1 MSPIITVL
9 LVLVAAAVCGA
20 LGFYLGGENRKR
32 TAEAK
37 IGSAEDEAKRIVND
51 AIKTAEAKRKETIVE
66 AKDEAFKLKSEAD
79 KEIKDRRA
87 EITRQERRMDQ
98 KEEALDKRSAAMERK
113 EEDLKRRTETVE
125 ARLDELEQLKMR
137 QTEKLE
143 TIAAM
148 SQEDARA
155 VLLKQVDDEL
165 THEKAMKISAYQA
178 NMKDECDNIARE
190 LVGQAIARC
199 AADAT
204 SEATVSVVPLP
215 SDEMKGRII
224 GREGR
229 NIRALETA
237 TGCDLIIDDTPE
249 AITLSSFDQTRRE
262 VARMALERLIADGRI
277 HPARIEETVD
287 KCRRELEIQMKR
299 EGDKAVMDLGIHS
312 LHPDL
317 VKLIGRLKY
326 RTSYGQNVL
335 SHSLEVAWL
344 AGLMAG
350 ELGVNVQ
357 LARRAGLLHDI
368 GKALD
373 HEIEGSHVQIG
384 VDICQ
389 EIPREPA
396 GHPRYRGP
404 PRRRGAQDHPG
415 LHHHGRRCH
424 LRCPPR
430 CPPREHGELHQA
442 SGNAGSPLQRLRG
455 RRKLLRC
462 PGWPRGP
469 HPGPAGQGQRR
480 SGHPA
485 GAQCRQKDRERV
497 GLPRP
502 DQGQRHTRKPRYRVR
517 KIISAACRLPVGC
530 FFIIR
535 PPLGGGLF
543 HISILHISP
552 LRFIINKNTVIRR
565 GASRRRKTC
574 RKTPIKKFWASWVG
588 WGLPPAAT
596 CTRC

>member
-1 MSPIITVL
+1 MSPILTVV
-9 LVLVAAAVCGA
+9 LVLVAAAVAGA

-37 IGSAEDEAKRIVND
+37 IGSAEEEAKRIVND
-51 AIKTAEAKRKETIVE
+51 AIKTAEQKRKETIIE
-66 AKDEAFKLKSEAD
+66 AKDEAFKLKSDAD

-87 EITRQERRMDQ
+87 EITRQERRIDQ
-98 KEEALDKRSAAMERK
+98 KEEALDKRTAQMERK
-113 EEDLKRRTETVE
+113 EEDLKRRSETVE
-125 ARLDELEQLKMR
+125 ARLDELEQLKLR

-148 SQEDARA
+148 SKEDARA

-178 NMKDECDNIARE
+178 NMKDECDNLARE
-190 LVGQAIARC
+190 LIGQAIARC

-299 EGDKAVMDLGIHS
+299 EGDKAVMELGIHS

-326 RTSYGQNVL
+326 RTSFGQNVL

-344 AGLMAG
+344 AVSWVSMSSWPAAPVCCMTSARPLTTRSRAATSRSVLTSARNTARTRRSSTPSRPTTATWSPRPPWPSSSWLPMPSPLPAPVPAARTWRATSSVWKRWKPSATASRASKAPTLSRLAARSAFWSSRTRSATIRSSCWRAMSPKRSRTSWITPARSRSASSAKAALPSTQNNFRSLPLAG
-350 ELGVNVQ
+350 
-357 LARRAGLLHDI
+357 GLLFYYSAPS
-368 GKALD
+368 G
-373 HEIEGSHVQIG
+373 
-384 VDICQ
+384 
-389 EIPREPA
+389 REPFS
-396 GHPRYRGP
+396 Y
-404 PRRRGAQDHPG
+404 
-415 LHHHGRRCH
+415 
-424 LRCPPR
+424 
-430 CPPREHGELHQA
+430 
-442 SGNAGSPLQRLRG
+442 
-455 RRKLLRC
+455 
-462 PGWPRGP
+462 
-469 HPGPAGQGQRR
+469 
-480 SGHPA
+480 
-485 GAQCRQKDRERV
+485 
-497 GLPRP
+497 
-502 DQGQRHTRKPRYRVR
+502 
-517 KIISAACRLPVGC
+517 
-530 FFIIR
+530 
-535 PPLGGGLF
+535 
-543 HISILHISP
+543 
-552 LRFIINKNTVIRR
+552 
-565 GASRRRKTC
+565 
-574 RKTPIKKFWASWVG
+574 
-588 WGLPPAAT
+588 
-596 CTRC
+596 

>member
-1 MSPIITVL
+1 MSPILTVV
-9 LVLVAAAVCGA
+9 LVLVAAAVAGA

-37 IGSAEDEAKRIVND
+37 IGSAEEEAKRIVND
-51 AIKTAEAKRKETIVE
+51 AIKAAEQKRKETIIE
-66 AKDEAFKLKSEAD
+66 AKDEAFKLKSDAD

-87 EITRQERRMDQ
+87 EITRQERRIDQ
-98 KEEALDKRSAAMERK
+98 KEEALDKRTAQMERK
-113 EEDLKRRTETVE
+113 EEDLKRRSETVE
-125 ARLDELEQLKMR
+125 ARLDELEQLKLR

-148 SQEDARA
+148 SKEDARA

-178 NMKDECDNIARE
+178 NMKDECDNLARE
-190 LVGQAIARC
+190 LIGQAIARC

-299 EGDKAVMDLGIHS
+299 EGDKAVMELGIHS

-326 RTSYGQNVL
+326 RTSFGQNVL

-384 VDICQ
+384 VDICKKY
-389 EIPREPA
+389 RENPQVIHA
-396 GHPRYRGP
+396 IE
-404 PRRRGAQDHPG
+404 A
-415 LHHHGRRCH
+415 HHGDVEPKTT
-424 LRCPPR
+424 L
-430 CPPREHGELHQA
+430 A
-442 SGNAGSPLQRLRG
+442 FIIMA
-455 RRKLLRC
+455 
-462 PGWPRGP
+462 
-469 HPGPAGQGQRR
+469 AD
-480 SGHPA
+480 A
-485 GAQCRQKDRERV
+485 
-497 GLPRP
+497 
-502 DQGQRHTRKPRYRVR
+502 
-517 KIISAACRLPVGC
+517 ISAARPGARRENLESYIKRLETLEALCNGFEGVESSYAVQAG
-530 FFIIR
+530 R
-535 PPLGGGLF
+535 EVR
-543 HISILHISP
+543 ILVQPDKVSDDQVILLARNVAKKIENELDYPGQIKVS
-552 LRFIINKNTVIRR
+552 VIRE
-565 GASRRRKTC
+565 SR
-574 RKTPIKKFWASWVG
+574 
-588 WGLPPAAT
+588 AT
-596 CTRC
+596 EYAK

>member
-1 MSPIITVL
+1 MEPILVVV
-9 LVLVAAAVCGA
+9 LVLVVAAVAGA
-20 LGFYLGGENRKR
+20 LGFYFGGENRKR

-37 IGSAEDEAKRIVND
+37 LGSAEEEAKRIVND
-51 AIKTAEAKRKETIVE
+51 AIKAAEQKRKETIIE

-87 EITRQERRMDQ
+87 EVSRQERRMDQ
-98 KEEALDKRSAAMERK
+98 KEEALDKRTATMERK
-113 EEDLKRRTETVE
+113 EEDLKKRAELVE
-125 ARLDELEQLKMR
+125 ARLDELEQLKLR
-137 QTEKLE
+137 QVEKLE
-143 TIAAM
+143 AIAAM

-155 VLLKQVDDEL
+155 VLLKQIDDEL
-165 THEKAMKISAYQA
+165 THEKAMRVAAYQA
-178 NMKDECDNIARE
+178 NMKDECDTIARE
-190 LVGQAIARC
+190 VIGQAIARC

-262 VARMALERLIADGRI
+262 IARLALERLIADGRI

-287 KCRRELEIQMKR
+287 KCRRELELQMKR
-299 EGDKAVMDLGIHS
+299 EGEKAVMDLGIHS

-335 SHSLEVAWL
+335 AHSLEVAWL

-357 LARRAGLLHDI
+357 QARRAGLLHDI

-384 VDICQ
+384 VDICKKY
-389 EIPREPA
+389 RENPA
-396 GHPRYRGP
+396 VIH
-404 PRRRGAQDHPG
+404 AIEA
-415 LHHHGRRCH
+415 HHGDIEPKST
-424 LRCPPR
+424 L
-430 CPPREHGELHQA
+430 A
-442 SGNAGSPLQRLRG
+442 FIIMA
-455 RRKLLRC
+455 
-462 PGWPRGP
+462 
-469 HPGPAGQGQRR
+469 AD
-480 SGHPA
+480 A
-485 GAQCRQKDRERV
+485 
-497 GLPRP
+497 
-502 DQGQRHTRKPRYRVR
+502 
-517 KIISAACRLPVGC
+517 ISAARPGARRENMESYIKRLETLESLCNGFDGVDSAYAVQAGREVRILVQPEKIGDDQV
-530 FFIIR
+530 ILLAR
-535 PPLGGGLF
+535 
-543 HISILHISP
+543 SIAKKIEDELDYPGQIKVS
-552 LRFIINKNTVIRR
+552 VIRE
-565 GASRRRKTC
+565 SR
-574 RKTPIKKFWASWVG
+574 
-588 WGLPPAAT
+588 AT
-596 CTRC
+596 EYAK

>member
-1 MSPIITVL
+1 MSLIITVL
-9 LVLVAAAVCGA
+9 LVLVAAVCGA

-143 TIAAM
+143 TSAAR
-148 SQEDARA
+148 SQEEARA

-224 GREGR
+224 GREGL

-350 ELGVNVQ
+350 ELGINVQ

-384 VDICQ
+384 VDICKKY
-389 EIPREPA
+389 RENPQVIHA
-396 GHPRYRGP
+396 IE
-404 PRRRGAQDHPG
+404 A
-415 LHHHGRRCH
+415 HHGDVEPKTT
-424 LRCPPR
+424 L
-430 CPPREHGELHQA
+430 A
-442 SGNAGSPLQRLRG
+442 FIIMA
-455 RRKLLRC
+455 
-462 PGWPRGP
+462 
-469 HPGPAGQGQRR
+469 AD
-480 SGHPA
+480 A
-485 GAQCRQKDRERV
+485 
-497 GLPRP
+497 
-502 DQGQRHTRKPRYRVR
+502 
-517 KIISAACRLPVGC
+517 ISAARPGARRENMESYIKRLETLEALCNGFEGVESSYAVQAG
-530 FFIIR
+530 R
-535 PPLGGGLF
+535 EVR
-543 HISILHISP
+543 ILVQPDKVSDDQVILLARNVAKKIENELDYPGQIKVS
-552 LRFIINKNTVIRR
+552 VIRE
-565 GASRRRKTC
+565 SR
-574 RKTPIKKFWASWVG
+574 
-588 WGLPPAAT
+588 AT
-596 CTRC
+596 EYAK

>member
-1 MSPIITVL
+1 MSPILIVV
-9 LVLVAAAVCGA
+9 LVLVAAAVAGA

-51 AIKTAEAKRKETIVE
+51 AIKAAEQKRKETIIE
-66 AKDEAFKLKSEAD
+66 AKDEAFKLKSDAD

-87 EITRQERRMDQ
+87 EITRQERRIDQ
-98 KEEALDKRSAAMERK
+98 KEEALDKRTTQMERK

-125 ARLDELEQLKMR
+125 ARLDELEQLKLR

-148 SQEDARA
+148 SKEDARA

-178 NMKDECDNIARE
+178 NMKDECDNLARE
-190 LVGQAIARC
+190 LIGQAIARC

-299 EGDKAVMDLGIHS
+299 EGDKAVMELGVHS

-326 RTSYGQNVL
+326 RTSFGQNVL

-373 HEIEGSHVQIG
+373 HEIEGNHVQIG
-384 VDICQ
+384 VDICKKY
-389 EIPREPA
+389 RENPQVIHA
-396 GHPRYRGP
+396 IE
-404 PRRRGAQDHPG
+404 A
-415 LHHHGRRCH
+415 HHGDVEPKTT
-424 LRCPPR
+424 L
-430 CPPREHGELHQA
+430 A
-442 SGNAGSPLQRLRG
+442 FIIMA
-455 RRKLLRC
+455 
-462 PGWPRGP
+462 
-469 HPGPAGQGQRR
+469 AD
-480 SGHPA
+480 A
-485 GAQCRQKDRERV
+485 
-497 GLPRP
+497 
-502 DQGQRHTRKPRYRVR
+502 
-517 KIISAACRLPVGC
+517 ISAARPGARRENMESYIKRLETLEALCNGFEGVESSYAVQAGREVRILVQPDKVGDDEV
-530 FFIIR
+530 
-535 PPLGGGLF
+535 
-543 HISILHISP
+543 ILLARNVAKKIENELDYPGQIKVS
-552 LRFIINKNTVIRR
+552 VIRE
-565 GASRRRKTC
+565 SR
-574 RKTPIKKFWASWVG
+574 
-588 WGLPPAAT
+588 AT
-596 CTRC
+596 EYAK

>member
-1 MSPIITVL
+1 MSPILTVV
-9 LVLVAAAVCGA
+9 LVLVAAAVAGA

-37 IGSAEDEAKRIVND
+37 IGSAEEEAKRIVND
-51 AIKTAEAKRKETIVE
+51 AIKTAEQKRKETIIE
-66 AKDEAFKLKSEAD
+66 AKDEAFKLKSDAD

-87 EITRQERRMDQ
+87 EITRQERRIDQ
-98 KEEALDKRSAAMERK
+98 KEEALDKRTAQMERK
-113 EEDLKRRTETVE
+113 EEDLKRRSETVE
-125 ARLDELEQLKMR
+125 ARLDELEQLKLR

-148 SQEDARA
+148 SKEDARA

-178 NMKDECDNIARE
+178 NMKDECDNLARE
-190 LVGQAIARC
+190 LIGQAIARC

-299 EGDKAVMDLGIHS
+299 EGDKAVMELGIHS

-326 RTSYGQNVL
+326 RTSFGQNVL

-384 VDICQ
+384 VDICKKY
-389 EIPREPA
+389 RENPQVIHA
-396 GHPRYRGP
+396 IE
-404 PRRRGAQDHPG
+404 A
-415 LHHHGRRCH
+415 HHGDVEPKTT
-424 LRCPPR
+424 L
-430 CPPREHGELHQA
+430 A
-442 SGNAGSPLQRLRG
+442 FIIMA
-455 RRKLLRC
+455 
-462 PGWPRGP
+462 
-469 HPGPAGQGQRR
+469 AD
-480 SGHPA
+480 A
-485 GAQCRQKDRERV
+485 
-497 GLPRP
+497 
-502 DQGQRHTRKPRYRVR
+502 
-517 KIISAACRLPVGC
+517 ISAARPGARRENLENYIKRLEQLEEITGSYPGVDKAYAIQAG
-530 FFIIR
+530 R
-535 PPLGGGLF
+535 EVRVMVKPDQV
-543 HISILHISP
+543 SEDQMVILARELAKKIEEEMEYPGQIKVHV
-552 LRFIINKNTVIRR
+552 LRET
-565 GASRRRKTC
+565 
-574 RKTPIKKFWASWVG
+574 
-588 WGLPPAAT
+588 AAIEYAK
-596 CTRC
+596 

>member
-1 MSPIITVL
+1 MSPILTVV
-9 LVLVAAAVCGA
+9 LVLVAAAVAGA

-37 IGSAEDEAKRIVND
+37 IGSAEEEAKRIVND
-51 AIKTAEAKRKETIVE
+51 AIKTAEQKRKETIIE
-66 AKDEAFKLKSEAD
+66 AKDEAFKLKSDAD

-87 EITRQERRMDQ
+87 EITRQERRIDQ
-98 KEEALDKRSAAMERK
+98 KEEALDKRTAQMERK
-113 EEDLKRRTETVE
+113 EEDLKRRSETVE
-125 ARLDELEQLKMR
+125 ARLDELEQLKLR

-148 SQEDARA
+148 SKEDARA

-178 NMKDECDNIARE
+178 NMKDECDNLARE
-190 LVGQAIARC
+190 LIGQAIARC

-299 EGDKAVMDLGIHS
+299 EGEKAVMDLGIHS

-384 VDICQ
+384 VDICKKY
-389 EIPREPA
+389 RENPQIIHA
-396 GHPRYRGP
+396 IE
-404 PRRRGAQDHPG
+404 A
-415 LHHHGRRCH
+415 HHGDVEPKTV
-424 LRCPPR
+424 L
-430 CPPREHGELHQA
+430 A
-442 SGNAGSPLQRLRG
+442 FIIMA
-455 RRKLLRC
+455 
-462 PGWPRGP
+462 
-469 HPGPAGQGQRR
+469 AD
-480 SGHPA
+480 A
-485 GAQCRQKDRERV
+485 
-497 GLPRP
+497 
-502 DQGQRHTRKPRYRVR
+502 
-517 KIISAACRLPVGC
+517 ISAARPGARRENMESYIKRLETLEALCNGFEGVESSYAVQAGREVRILVQPDKVGDDQV
-530 FFIIR
+530 
-535 PPLGGGLF
+535 
-543 HISILHISP
+543 ILLARQVAKKIEDELDYPGQIKVS
-552 LRFIINKNTVIRR
+552 VIRE
-565 GASRRRKTC
+565 SR
-574 RKTPIKKFWASWVG
+574 
-588 WGLPPAAT
+588 AT
-596 CTRC
+596 EYAK

>member
-1 MSPIITVL
+1 MSPILTVV
-9 LVLVAAAVCGA
+9 LVLVAAAVAGA

-37 IGSAEDEAKRIVND
+37 IGSAEEEAKRIVND
-51 AIKTAEAKRKETIVE
+51 AIKAAEQKRKETIIE
-66 AKDEAFKLKSEAD
+66 AKDEAFKLKSDAD

-87 EITRQERRMDQ
+87 EITRQERRIDQ
-98 KEEALDKRSAAMERK
+98 KEEALDKRTAQMERK
-113 EEDLKRRTETVE
+113 EEDLKRRSETVE
-125 ARLDELEQLKMR
+125 ARLDELEQLKLR

-148 SQEDARA
+148 SKEDARA

-178 NMKDECDNIARE
+178 NMKDECDNLARE
-190 LVGQAIARC
+190 LIGQAIARC

-299 EGDKAVMDLGIHS
+299 EGDKAVMELGIHS

-326 RTSYGQNVL
+326 RTSFGQNVL

-384 VDICQ
+384 VDICKKY
-389 EIPREPA
+389 RENPQVIHA
-396 GHPRYRGP
+396 IE
-404 PRRRGAQDHPG
+404 A
-415 LHHHGRRCH
+415 HHGDVEPKTT
-424 LRCPPR
+424 L
-430 CPPREHGELHQA
+430 A
-442 SGNAGSPLQRLRG
+442 FIIMA
-455 RRKLLRC
+455 
-462 PGWPRGP
+462 
-469 HPGPAGQGQRR
+469 AD
-480 SGHPA
+480 A
-485 GAQCRQKDRERV
+485 
-497 GLPRP
+497 
-502 DQGQRHTRKPRYRVR
+502 
-517 KIISAACRLPVGC
+517 ISAARPGARRENMESYIKRLETLEALCNGFEGVESSYAVQAGREVRILVQPDKVSDDEVILLARNVAKKIENELDYPGQIKVS
-530 FFIIR
+530 FIR
-535 PPLGGGLF
+535 E
-543 HISILHISP
+543 
-552 LRFIINKNTVIRR
+552 
-565 GASRRRKTC
+565 SR
-574 RKTPIKKFWASWVG
+574 
-588 WGLPPAAT
+588 AT
-596 CTRC
+596 EYSK

>member
-1 MSPIITVL
+1 MLPPIVVVV
-9 LVLVAAAVCGA
+9 LVLVVAAIVGA
-20 LGFYLGGENRKR
+20 LCFYLGGENRKR

-37 IGSAEDEAKRIVND
+37 LGSAEEEAKRIVND
-51 AIKTAEAKRKETIVE
+51 AIKAAEQKRKETIIE
-66 AKDEAFKLKSEAD
+66 AKDEAFRLKSEAD

-87 EITRQERRMDQ
+87 EVTRQERRMDQ
-98 KEEALDKRSAAMERK
+98 KEEALDKRTAALERK
-113 EEDLKRRTETVE
+113 EEELKRRSETVE
-125 ARLDELEQLKMR
+125 ARLDELEQLKLR

-148 SQEDARA
+148 TKEDARA

-178 NMKDECDNIARE
+178 NMKDECDQIARD

-277 HPARIEETVD
+277 HPARIEETVE

-299 EGDKAVMDLGIHS
+299 EGEKAVMDLGIHS

-326 RTSYGQNVL
+326 RTSFGQNVL
-335 SHSLEVAWL
+335 NHSIEVAWL

-350 ELGVNVQ
+350 ELGINVQ
-357 LARRAGLLHDI
+357 MARRAGLLHDI

-384 VDICQ
+384 VDICKKY
-389 EIPREPA
+389 RENPQIIHA
-396 GHPRYRGP
+396 VE
-404 PRRRGAQDHPG
+404 A
-415 LHHHGRRCH
+415 HHGDVEPKTT
-424 LRCPPR
+424 L
-430 CPPREHGELHQA
+430 A
-442 SGNAGSPLQRLRG
+442 FIIKA
-455 RRKLLRC
+455 
-462 PGWPRGP
+462 
-469 HPGPAGQGQRR
+469 AD
-480 SGHPA
+480 A
-485 GAQCRQKDRERV
+485 
-497 GLPRP
+497 
-502 DQGQRHTRKPRYRVR
+502 
-517 KIISAACRLPVGC
+517 ISAARPGARRENMESYIKRLETLEALCNAFEGVESSYAVQAG
-530 FFIIR
+530 R
-535 PPLGGGLF
+535 EVR
-543 HISILHISP
+543 ILVQPDKVSDDQVVLLARNVAKKIESELDYP
-552 LRFIINKNTVIRR
+552 GQIKVSVIRE
-565 GASRRRKTC
+565 SR
-574 RKTPIKKFWASWVG
+574 
-588 WGLPPAAT
+588 AT
-596 CTRC
+596 EYAK

>member
-1 MSPIITVL
+1 MLPPIVVVV
-9 LVLVAAAVCGA
+9 LVLVVAAIVGA
-20 LGFYLGGENRKR
+20 LCFYLGGENRKR

-37 IGSAEDEAKRIVND
+37 LGSAEEEAKRIVND
-51 AIKTAEAKRKETIVE
+51 AIKAAEQKRKETIIE
-66 AKDEAFKLKSEAD
+66 AKDEAFRLKSEAD

-87 EITRQERRMDQ
+87 EVTRQERRMDQ
-98 KEEALDKRSAAMERK
+98 KEEELDKRTAALERK
-113 EEDLKRRTETVE
+113 EEELKRRSETVE
-125 ARLDELEQLKMR
+125 ARLDELEQLKLR

-148 SQEDARA
+148 TKEDARA

-178 NMKDECDNIARE
+178 NMKDECDQIARD

-277 HPARIEETVD
+277 HPARIEETVE

-299 EGDKAVMDLGIHS
+299 EGEKAVMDLGIHS

-326 RTSYGQNVL
+326 RTSFGQNVL
-335 SHSLEVAWL
+335 NHSIEVAWL

-350 ELGVNVQ
+350 ELGINVQ
-357 LARRAGLLHDI
+357 MARRAGLLHDI

-384 VDICQ
+384 VDICKKY
-389 EIPREPA
+389 RENPQIIHA
-396 GHPRYRGP
+396 VE
-404 PRRRGAQDHPG
+404 A
-415 LHHHGRRCH
+415 HHGDVEPKTT
-424 LRCPPR
+424 L
-430 CPPREHGELHQA
+430 A
-442 SGNAGSPLQRLRG
+442 
-455 RRKLLRC
+455 
-462 PGWPRGP
+462 
-469 HPGPAGQGQRR
+469 
-480 SGHPA
+480 
-485 GAQCRQKDRERV
+485 
-497 GLPRP
+497 
-502 DQGQRHTRKPRYRVR
+502 
-517 KIISAACRLPVGC
+517 
-530 FFIIR
+530 FIIMAADAVQAGR
-535 PPLGGGLF
+535 EVR
-543 HISILHISP
+543 ILVQPDKVSDDQVVLLARNVAKKIESELDYP
-552 LRFIINKNTVIRR
+552 GQIKVSVIRE
-565 GASRRRKTC
+565 SR
-574 RKTPIKKFWASWVG
+574 
-588 WGLPPAAT
+588 AT
-596 CTRC
+596 EYAK

>member
-1 MSPIITVL
+1 MSPILTVV
-9 LVLVAAAVCGA
+9 LVLVAAAVAGA

-37 IGSAEDEAKRIVND
+37 IGSAEEEAKRIVND
-51 AIKTAEAKRKETIVE
+51 AIKAAEQKRKETIIE
-66 AKDEAFKLKSEAD
+66 AKDEAFKLKSDAD

-87 EITRQERRMDQ
+87 EITRQERRIDQ
-98 KEEALDKRSAAMERK
+98 KEEALDKRTAQMERK
-113 EEDLKRRTETVE
+113 EEDLKRRSETVE
-125 ARLDELEQLKMR
+125 ARLDELEQLKLR

-148 SQEDARA
+148 SKEDARA

-178 NMKDECDNIARE
+178 NMKDECDNLARE
-190 LVGQAIARC
+190 LIGQAIARC

-299 EGDKAVMDLGIHS
+299 EGDKAVMELGIHS

-326 RTSYGQNVL
+326 RTSFGQNVL

-384 VDICQ
+384 VDICKKY
-389 EIPREPA
+389 RENPQVIHA
-396 GHPRYRGP
+396 IE
-404 PRRRGAQDHPG
+404 A
-415 LHHHGRRCH
+415 HHGDVEPKTT
-424 LRCPPR
+424 L
-430 CPPREHGELHQA
+430 A
-442 SGNAGSPLQRLRG
+442 FIIMA
-455 RRKLLRC
+455 
-462 PGWPRGP
+462 
-469 HPGPAGQGQRR
+469 AD
-480 SGHPA
+480 A
-485 GAQCRQKDRERV
+485 
-497 GLPRP
+497 
-502 DQGQRHTRKPRYRVR
+502 
-517 KIISAACRLPVGC
+517 ISAARPGARRENMESYIKRLETLEALCNGFEGVESSYAVQAG
-530 FFIIR
+530 R
-535 PPLGGGLF
+535 EVR
-543 HISILHISP
+543 ILVQPDKVSDDEVILLARNVAKKIENELDYPGQIKVS
-552 LRFIINKNTVIRR
+552 VIRE
-565 GASRRRKTC
+565 SR
-574 RKTPIKKFWASWVG
+574 
-588 WGLPPAAT
+588 AT
-596 CTRC
+596 ESAK

>member
-1 MSPIITVL
+1 MLPPIVVVV
-9 LVLVAAAVCGA
+9 LVLVVAAIVGA
-20 LGFYLGGENRKR
+20 LCFYLGGENRKR

-37 IGSAEDEAKRIVND
+37 LGSAEEEAKRIVND
-51 AIKTAEAKRKETIVE
+51 AIKAAEQKRKETIIE
-66 AKDEAFKLKSEAD
+66 AKDEAFRLKSEAD

-87 EITRQERRMDQ
+87 EVTRQERRMDQ
-98 KEEALDKRSAAMERK
+98 KEEALDKRTAALERK
-113 EEDLKRRTETVE
+113 EEELKRRSETVE
-125 ARLDELEQLKMR
+125 ARLDELEQLKLR

-148 SQEDARA
+148 TKEDARA

-178 NMKDECDNIARE
+178 NMKDECDQIARD

-277 HPARIEETVD
+277 HPARIEETVE

-299 EGDKAVMDLGIHS
+299 EGEKAVMDLGIHS

-326 RTSYGQNVL
+326 RTSFGQNVL
-335 SHSLEVAWL
+335 NHSIEVAWL

-350 ELGVNVQ
+350 ELGINVQ
-357 LARRAGLLHDI
+357 MARRAGLLHDI

-384 VDICQ
+384 VDICRKYK
-389 EIPREPA
+389 ENPA
-396 GHPRYRGP
+396 VIH
-404 PRRRGAQDHPG
+404 AIEA
-415 LHHHGRRCH
+415 HHGDVEPKTP
-424 LRCPPR
+424 LAFVV
-430 CPPREHGELHQA
+430 QA
-442 SGNAGSPLQRLRG
+442 AD
-455 RRKLLRC
+455 
-462 PGWPRGP
+462 
-469 HPGPAGQGQRR
+469 A
-480 SGHPA
+480 
-485 GAQCRQKDRERV
+485 
-497 GLPRP
+497 
-502 DQGQRHTRKPRYRVR
+502 
-517 KIISAACRLPVGC
+517 ISAARPGARRENVESYIKRLEN
-530 FFIIR
+530 
-535 PPLGGGLF
+535 LEE
-543 HISILHISP
+543 ISSGFEGVEQAFAVQAGREVRIMVKPEAISDDQVVILARAVAKKIEETLDYP
-552 LRFIINKNTVIRR
+552 GQIKVNVIRE
-565 GASRRRKTC
+565 SRAVEYAK
-574 RKTPIKKFWASWVG
+574 
-588 WGLPPAAT
+588 
-596 CTRC
+596 

>member
-1 MSPIITVL
+1 MSPILTVV
-9 LVLVAAAVCGA
+9 LVLVAAAVAGA

-51 AIKTAEAKRKETIVE
+51 AIKAAEQKRKETIIE
-66 AKDEAFKLKSEAD
+66 AKDEAFKLKSDAD

-87 EITRQERRMDQ
+87 EITRQERRIDQ
-98 KEEALDKRSAAMERK
+98 KEEALDKRTTQMERK

-125 ARLDELEQLKMR
+125 ARLDELEQLKLR

-148 SQEDARA
+148 SKEDARA

-178 NMKDECDNIARE
+178 NMKDECDNLARE
-190 LVGQAIARC
+190 LIGQAIARC

-299 EGDKAVMDLGIHS
+299 EGDKAVMELGIHS

-326 RTSYGQNVL
+326 RTSFGQNVL

-384 VDICQ
+384 VDICKKY
-389 EIPREPA
+389 RENPQVIHA
-396 GHPRYRGP
+396 IE
-404 PRRRGAQDHPG
+404 A
-415 LHHHGRRCH
+415 HHGDVEPKTT
-424 LRCPPR
+424 L
-430 CPPREHGELHQA
+430 A
-442 SGNAGSPLQRLRG
+442 FIIMA
-455 RRKLLRC
+455 
-462 PGWPRGP
+462 
-469 HPGPAGQGQRR
+469 AD
-480 SGHPA
+480 A
-485 GAQCRQKDRERV
+485 
-497 GLPRP
+497 
-502 DQGQRHTRKPRYRVR
+502 
-517 KIISAACRLPVGC
+517 ISAARPGARRENMESYIKRLETLEALCNGFEGVESSYAVQAG
-530 FFIIR
+530 R
-535 PPLGGGLF
+535 EVR
-543 HISILHISP
+543 ILVQPDKVSDDEVILLARNVAKKIENELDYPGQIKVS
-552 LRFIINKNTVIRR
+552 VIRE
-565 GASRRRKTC
+565 SR
-574 RKTPIKKFWASWVG
+574 
-588 WGLPPAAT
+588 AT
-596 CTRC
+596 EYAK

>member
-1 MSPIITVL
+1 MSPILTVV
-9 LVLVAAAVCGA
+9 LVLVAAAVAGA

-37 IGSAEDEAKRIVND
+37 IGSAEEEAKRIVND
-51 AIKTAEAKRKETIVE
+51 AIKAAEQKRKETIIE
-66 AKDEAFKLKSEAD
+66 AKDEAFKLKSDAD

-87 EITRQERRMDQ
+87 EITRQERRIDQ
-98 KEEALDKRSAAMERK
+98 KEEALDKRTAQMERK
-113 EEDLKRRTETVE
+113 EEDLKRRSETVE
-125 ARLDELEQLKMR
+125 ARLDELEQLKLR

-148 SQEDARA
+148 SKEDARA

-178 NMKDECDNIARE
+178 NMKDECDNLARE
-190 LVGQAIARC
+190 LIGQAIARC

-299 EGDKAVMDLGIHS
+299 EGDKAVMELGIHS

-326 RTSYGQNVL
+326 RTSFGQNVL

-384 VDICQ
+384 V
-389 EIPREPA
+389 EIARKYKENPA
-396 GHPRYRGP
+396 IIH
-404 PRRRGAQDHPG
+404 AIEA
-415 LHHHGRRCH
+415 HHGDVEPKTT
-424 LRCPPR
+424 L
-430 CPPREHGELHQA
+430 A
-442 SGNAGSPLQRLRG
+442 FIIMA
-455 RRKLLRC
+455 
-462 PGWPRGP
+462 
-469 HPGPAGQGQRR
+469 AD
-480 SGHPA
+480 A
-485 GAQCRQKDRERV
+485 
-497 GLPRP
+497 
-502 DQGQRHTRKPRYRVR
+502 
-517 KIISAACRLPVGC
+517 ISAARPGARRENMESYIKRLETLEALCNGFEGVESSYAVQAG
-530 FFIIR
+530 R
-535 PPLGGGLF
+535 EVR
-543 HISILHISP
+543 ILVQPDKVSDDEVILLARNVAKKIENELDYPGQIKVS
-552 LRFIINKNTVIRR
+552 VIRE
-565 GASRRRKTC
+565 SR
-574 RKTPIKKFWASWVG
+574 
-588 WGLPPAAT
+588 AT
-596 CTRC
+596 EYAK

>member
-1 MSPIITVL
+1 MSPILTVV
-9 LVLVAAAVCGA
+9 LVLVAAVAAGA

-37 IGSAEDEAKRIVND
+37 IGSAEEEAKRIVND
-51 AIKTAEAKRKETIVE
+51 AIKAAEQKRKETIIE
-66 AKDEAFKLKSEAD
+66 AKDEAFKLKSDAD

-87 EITRQERRMDQ
+87 EISRQERRIDQ
-98 KEEALDKRSAAMERK
+98 KEEALDKRTTQMERK
-113 EEDLKRRTETVE
+113 EEDLKRRSETVE
-125 ARLDELEQLKMR
+125 ARLDELEQLKLR

-148 SQEDARA
+148 SKEDARA

-178 NMKDECDNIARE
+178 NMKDECDNLARE

-299 EGDKAVMDLGIHS
+299 EGDKAIMELGIHS
-312 LHPDL
+312 LHPNL

-326 RTSYGQNVL
+326 RTSFGQNVL

-384 VDICQ
+384 VDICKKY
-389 EIPREPA
+389 RENPQVIHA
-396 GHPRYRGP
+396 IE
-404 PRRRGAQDHPG
+404 A
-415 LHHHGRRCH
+415 HHGDVEPKTT
-424 LRCPPR
+424 L
-430 CPPREHGELHQA
+430 A
-442 SGNAGSPLQRLRG
+442 FIIMA
-455 RRKLLRC
+455 
-462 PGWPRGP
+462 
-469 HPGPAGQGQRR
+469 AD
-480 SGHPA
+480 A
-485 GAQCRQKDRERV
+485 
-497 GLPRP
+497 
-502 DQGQRHTRKPRYRVR
+502 
-517 KIISAACRLPVGC
+517 ISAARPGARRENMESYIKRLETLEALCNGFEGVESSYAVQAG
-530 FFIIR
+530 R
-535 PPLGGGLF
+535 EVR
-543 HISILHISP
+543 ILVQPDKVSDDEVILLARNVAKKIENELDYPGQIKVS
-552 LRFIINKNTVIRR
+552 VIRE
-565 GASRRRKTC
+565 SR
-574 RKTPIKKFWASWVG
+574 
-588 WGLPPAAT
+588 AT
-596 CTRC
+596 EYAK

>member
-1 MSPIITVL
+1 MSPILTVA
-9 LVLVAAAVCGA
+9 LVLVAAAVAGA

-37 IGSAEDEAKRIVND
+37 IGSAEEEAKRIVND
-51 AIKTAEAKRKETIVE
+51 AIKAAEQKRKETIIE
-66 AKDEAFKLKSEAD
+66 AKDEAFKLKSDAD

-87 EITRQERRMDQ
+87 EITRQERRIDQ
-98 KEEALDKRSAAMERK
+98 KEEALDKRTAQMERK
-113 EEDLKRRTETVE
+113 EEDLKRRSETVE
-125 ARLDELEQLKMR
+125 ARLDELEQLKLR

-148 SQEDARA
+148 SKEDARA

-178 NMKDECDNIARE
+178 NMKDECDNLARE
-190 LVGQAIARC
+190 LIGQAIARC

-299 EGDKAVMDLGIHS
+299 EGDKAVMELGIHS

-326 RTSYGQNVL
+326 RTSFGQNVL

-384 VDICQ
+384 VDICKKY
-389 EIPREPA
+389 RENPQVIHA
-396 GHPRYRGP
+396 IE
-404 PRRRGAQDHPG
+404 A
-415 LHHHGRRCH
+415 HHGDVEPKTT
-424 LRCPPR
+424 L
-430 CPPREHGELHQA
+430 A
-442 SGNAGSPLQRLRG
+442 FIIMA
-455 RRKLLRC
+455 
-462 PGWPRGP
+462 
-469 HPGPAGQGQRR
+469 AD
-480 SGHPA
+480 A
-485 GAQCRQKDRERV
+485 
-497 GLPRP
+497 
-502 DQGQRHTRKPRYRVR
+502 
-517 KIISAACRLPVGC
+517 ISAARPGARRENMESYIKRLETLEALCNGFEGVESSYAVQAG
-530 FFIIR
+530 R
-535 PPLGGGLF
+535 EVR
-543 HISILHISP
+543 ILVQPDKVSDDEVILLARNVAKKIENELDYPGQIKVS
-552 LRFIINKNTVIRR
+552 VIRE
-565 GASRRRKTC
+565 SR
-574 RKTPIKKFWASWVG
+574 
-588 WGLPPAAT
+588 AT
-596 CTRC
+596 EYAK